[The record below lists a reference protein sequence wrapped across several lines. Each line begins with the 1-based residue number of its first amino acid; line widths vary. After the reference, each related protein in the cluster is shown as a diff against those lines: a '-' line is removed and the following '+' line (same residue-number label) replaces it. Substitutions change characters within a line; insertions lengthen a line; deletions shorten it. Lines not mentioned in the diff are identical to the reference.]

1 MTRRRATAVAAPA
14 SWLTTYADLVTLLLC
29 FFVLL
34 YSFSTLDAQKFR
46 RFVLSFQGQGVL
58 DGGTV
63 PDTEIPVPREEVED
77 VATDE
82 TGAFWA
88 SSGQLMIHVQ
98 AFLAAH
104 GIEAQV
110 QVYLEE
116 QGVLLELKDHL
127 LFDSARAD
135 LRPEGMGLLNTL
147 STLLGQFPNDVG
159 IQGHT
164 DNVPIRTV
172 EFPTNWELSTAR
184 AARVVRYFTEV
195 RGLDPRRFA
204 ATGHGE
210 FRPIDSNATAE
221 GRSRNRRVIFLL
233 KGF

>member
-1 MTRRRATAVAAPA
+1 MTRRRATVSVAPG
-14 SWLTTYADLVTLLLC
+14 SWLATYSDLVTLLLC

-34 YSFSTLDAQKFR
+34 YSFSEINVQKFR

-58 DGGTV
+58 DGGSV
-63 PDTEIPVPREEVED
+63 PDTEVPIPREEVED
-77 VATDE
+77 VSTEVTAP
-82 TGAFWA
+82 FWA
-88 SSGQLMIHVQ
+88 ESGRLMVHVQ
-98 AFLAAH
+98 EFLSAH
-104 GIEAQV
+104 GIEAVV
-110 QVYLEE
+110 QAYLED

-147 STLLGQFPNDVG
+147 SILLAQFPNDVG

-195 RGLDPRRFA
+195 RDLDPRRFA

-210 FRPIDSNATAE
+210 FRPVDTNGTAD
-221 GRSRNRRVIFLL
+221 GRSRNRRVVFLL